1 MSFAALF
8 SAGVMAVTGAPDPDV
23 AVYGSMVLDTVAR
36 RERSGPGDTRLEDC
50 STETLRCLNG
60 DVFKVAAP
68 RICRD
73 FIKGEVISAGPVSNT
88 VIATYAATETR
99 AFGRPY
105 GRHQEVGLGSSP
117 LTLMGNRSRPWVV
130 YVFNYTAL
138 VAVYSDILRQ
148 ADFYGIAETEGLA
161 GLRNYG
167 VRFDQYLSEYIT
179 IRPMFRCERRVG
191 G

>member
-1 MSFAALF
+1 MSLATLF
-8 SAGVMAVTGAPDPDV
+8 LAGSLVFAPDPDV
-23 AVYGSMVLDTVAR
+23 AVYGGMVLDTVAGW
-36 RERSGPGDTRLEDC
+36 ERSGPFGDTRLEDC
-50 STETLRCLNG
+50 SNESFKCLNG

-73 FIKGEVISAGPVSNT
+73 FVKGEVISAGPVSNT

-105 GRHQEVGLGSSP
+105 GRHREAHLGMTP

-130 YVFNYTAL
+130 YVFNYAAL
-138 VAVYSDILRQ
+138 VAVYYDFQRQ
-148 ADFYGIAETEGLA
+148 ADFYEIAETEGLA

-167 VRFDQYLSEYIT
+167 VRFDQYLSEYTT